1 MAVGLARQD
10 TNAGGEAFPELSL
23 VGQFGVLDGDPAS
36 EFGRLSDLAV
46 DDLRGIVFV
55 VDELVHKLS
64 AFTKEGKFLAAIGR
78 RGQGP
83 GELISPRAVEV
94 SGPEVHVLDT
104 WNHRVTR
111 YEMGLAT
118 LRHTDATR
126 LPTSGAFDFCLF
138 DDDYIILKY
147 EHTRG
152 GNTIH
157 RIDRAGNV
165 KLSFGVPFLQ
175 EDGAVL
181 AVTDMGLLACD
192 SANQRVFVASLAVPR
207 VHGYSGDGSLMWTM
221 GLPGVDGA
229 VIEPTGRGV
238 RWSLPEGKST
248 FGSVVTLSI
257 APEGRLLVQYEEQ
270 EWTQGVGNGPTVGSF
285 LVDPLTGAILAESEY
300 GEVPRISTFA
310 GHRAYGVVDDPFP
323 QVRLYERQ

>member
-138 DDDYIILKY
+138 DGDLHHLEVRAHPRRKY
-147 EHTRG
+147 HPPHRPRWQRQTLFWRAVSPRG
-152 GNTIH
+152 W
-157 RIDRAGNV
+157 RRACCDRHGAPR
-165 KLSFGVPFLQ
+165 LRFG
-175 EDGAVL
+175 
-181 AVTDMGLLACD
+181 
-192 SANQRVFVASLAVPR
+192 
-207 VHGYSGDGSLMWTM
+207 
-221 GLPGVDGA
+221 
-229 VIEPTGRGV
+229 
-238 RWSLPEGKST
+238 
-248 FGSVVTLSI
+248 
-257 APEGRLLVQYEEQ
+257 
-270 EWTQGVGNGPTVGSF
+270 
-285 LVDPLTGAILAESEY
+285 
-300 GEVPRISTFA
+300 
-310 GHRAYGVVDDPFP
+310 
-323 QVRLYERQ
+323 